1 MPCPL
6 RAQFPWGRWPEVT
19 ATGPGIGL
27 RPPGTLGLAGCGPDA
42 RPGARGLSVVSYAPG
57 GTGGDERQAGPAG
70 GGDRGCPGRCPRR
83 EERPGGRRARAP
95 ARGGARGGSA
105 GRACLGYATLCHP
118 GPRAQVGSSRLAK
131 KPASLDVMTPNFGDL
146 CSGPRKGWFLCLL
159 SPRRRW
165 DDATRETGRAKLLCL
180 IEEKSGAVPRRRGG
194 RGAGR
199 GGESRAEAEPTR
211 RTAA

>member
-1 MPCPL
+1 MGTSV
-6 RAQFPWGRWPEVT
+6 RR
-19 ATGPGIGL
+19 GP
-27 RPPGTLGLAGCGPDA
+27 RVEETEAALAA
-42 RPGARGLSVVSYAPG
+42 
-57 GTGGDERQAGPAG
+57 
-70 GGDRGCPGRCPRR
+70 
-83 EERPGGRRARAP
+83 
-95 ARGGARGGSA
+95 ARGGRKGREDGVRGLRRGEERRGDSA
-105 GRACLGYATLCHP
+105 GRACLGCATLCHP

-131 KPASLDVMTPNFGDL
+131 KPAALDVMTPNFGDL